1 MTSKKEPVPDYA
13 TKTIRPWGH
22 FRRLDQGPG
31 FAVKAL
37 LVKGEQRLSLQ
48 RHEHR
53 AERWTVAMGLAVAT
67 VNGVKYALNAG
78 ETIFVPRGAPHRL
91 ANPAKE
97 PLVVIEVWIG
107 DVLDEADIERL
118 ADDYSRIDSKT
129 SDIVELKEPLV

>member
-1 MTSKKEPVPDYA
+1 MPEEKWTVPDYV

-31 FAVKAL
+31 FAVKAI

-48 RHEHR
+48 KHRHR
-53 AERWTVAMGLAVAT
+53 AERWTVATGRALAT
-67 VNGVKYALNAG
+67 VNGVKYALAPG
-78 ETIFVPRGAPHRL
+78 ETVFVPVGAPHRL

-107 DVLDEADIERL
+107 DRLEEGDIERL
-118 ADDYSRIDSKT
+118 ADDYGREKP
-129 SDIVELKEPLV
+129 ELVDLHEPGA